1 MGSRPKIQAPPP
13 PPTVSGVELP
23 SEQKQQ
29 QTQDYL
35 KQTQQ
40 LTTNTLFAGRDQ
52 DAADATNPNNPNSK
66 NPTATKKR
74 GLLGLY
80 Q

>member
-1 MGSRPKIQAPPP
+1 MGGKPKLQAPPP
-13 PPTVSGVELP
+13 APTVSGVELP

-35 KQTQQ
+35 KQTQE
-40 LTTNTLFAGRDQ
+40 LTTNTLFAGKDTSN
-52 DAADATNPNNPNSK
+52 DTSPDNPEAK
-66 NPTATKKR
+66 KPTPTKKR